1 MKEGETEKTYEEIKR
16 EAYAAFLAEEKENQ
30 LKNESEKFK
39 TLDCVMKIMNHQL
52 EAMQA
57 NMQQIKNYNT
67 RKN

>member
-1 MKEGETEKTYEEIKR
+1 MKEGENEKTYEEIKR
-16 EAYAAFLAEEKENQ
+16 EAYTAFLAEEKENQ

>member
-1 MKEGETEKTYEEIKR
+1 MKEGENEKTYEEIKR
-16 EAYAAFLAEEKENQ
+16 EAYTAFLAEEKENQ

-52 EAMQA
+52 DAMQA

>member
-1 MKEGETEKTYEEIKR
+1 MKEGEQEKTYEEIKR
-16 EAYAAFLAEEKENQ
+16 EAYTAFLAEEKENQ
-30 LKNESEKFK
+30 LKNEAEKFK
-39 TLDCVMKIMNHQL
+39 TLDCVMKVMNHQL